1 MSASDDLPPDLEEPV
16 LRTKARVTAPSP
28 SPTSPLQASVPLPNS
43 NLPPAA
49 VVVPISDDEP
59 ESLASQMLSASSASL
74 AARAAKSAED
84 EKAAAKAALSGNFLS
99 GNAIRKGFLLGGGG
113 GGSTKKS
120 ASGDTTSTTPTA
132 SSSSSILTTRGNL
145 DLIIEPKGSS
155 SSGGNKTGAASGG
168 RNASLQL
175 PEVQSAMASPSFA
188 AKLSDGAW
196 VTPALMQRIA
206 GDPRL
211 VAGMQNPRFMEAFNA
226 MQKDAKGTMERARGD
241 PPLADFLQRFMAV
254 LSAHFTE
261 LGEKEDQEKAA
272 KTATAL
278 AATVSE
284 KTTTTTKTAA
294 TSAAVTAATAEKQT
308 TMAAAATKT
317 AGSDI
322 GLAPKE
328 SRRLAA
334 PRGESLAPPKAST
347 PPPLAGLGADTK
359 AITTA
364 AALGELPAGTPD
376 DVRAVLSNPALVEAL
391 NDPQIRSIL
400 EECRSDP
407 YALRKYLGDVNV
419 RRKLDALSKAGL
431 IQLS

>member
-1 MSASDDLPPDLEEPV
+1 MSDLPPDLEEPV
-16 LRTKARVTAPSP
+16 LRTKTRVAAPLPSP
-28 SPTSPLQASVPLPNS
+28 ISPIQAVSLPNS
-43 NLPPAA
+43 TISPAVA
-49 VVVPISDDEP
+49 VVVPISTSDEP

-74 AARAAKSAED
+74 AARAAKSVED

-113 GGSTKKS
+113 SKKS
-120 ASGDTTSTTPTA
+120 ASGDTSSTTTTSP
-132 SSSSSILTTRGNL
+132 SSISTTRGNL

-155 SSGGNKTGAASGG
+155 SSSSGSNDKTASGG
-168 RNASLQL
+168 RHASLQL

-226 MQKDAKGTMERARGD
+226 LQKDPKGTMERARGD
-241 PPLADFLQRFMAV
+241 PPLADFLQRFMAA
-254 LSAHFTE
+254 LGAHFTE
-261 LGEKEDQEKAA
+261 LGEKEDKETAAKAA
-272 KTATAL
+272 AAS
-278 AATVSE
+278 ASEGAVATVAPE
-284 KTTTTTKTAA
+284 KTTTKTTAA
-294 TSAAVTAATAEKQT
+294 SSLVK
-308 TMAAAATKT
+308 
-317 AGSDI
+317 GDDI

-328 SRRLAA
+328 SRRLS
-334 PRGESLAPPKAST
+334 PKESLNSKAK
-347 PPPLAGLGADTK
+347 PLDGLGADTK

-407 YALRKYLGDVNV
+407 YALRKYLGDVNI